1 MRLIIEIENDDDL
14 AKVQALMVGLSFA
27 SVEVQSNQEKLR
39 SFVHWCQE
47 NEVRVNELT
56 IPTREERSAR

>member
-14 AKVQALMVGLSFA
+14 AKVRSLMVGLSFT
-27 SVEVQSNQEKLR
+27 SVEVQSQQKKLK
-39 SFVHWCQE
+39 SFVRWCRE
-47 NEVRVNELT
+47 NEVIVNDIR